1 VNCGAYCLIGVVSS
15 KNAFSFYVLGG
26 IFCTP
31 GVLRMMMLVGFGQ
44 ISGALGNSGN
54 ANFGG
59 MR

>member
-1 VNCGAYCLIGVVSS
+1 VNCRAFCLIGVVCF

-31 GVLRMMMLVGFGQ
+31 GVLSMMMLVGFGQ
-44 ISGALGNSGN
+44 ISGALTNSGN